1 MENYL
6 YSPIRSKPTTISS
19 LPAGIFVSEK
29 SLLRLAGKLGVSD
42 EISARLQSSQSENEV
57 GIVERELEI
66 EGNLENN
73 LFRKMVNNITS
84 CFLLR

>member
-19 LPAGIFVSEK
+19 LPEGIFVSEK

-66 EGNLENN
+66 EVNLENN

>member
-1 MENYL
+1 M
-6 YSPIRSKPTTISS
+6 
-19 LPAGIFVSEK
+19 
-29 SLLRLAGKLGVSD
+29 SD

-66 EGNLENN
+66 EVNLENN